1 MSESILEGG
10 EASTAGSFEW
20 MDSLALPNAGAD
32 WQYVRFVPEDQ
43 ESFSTVEFLIELEVN
58 KAPQTITWELTN
70 FVMKVGDVLNLTA
83 VATSGLEVTYTLND
97 DTYAEINNNVLTAL
111 QVGTVTVTASQDGT
125 YVDEFGDEY
134 TNYFVAEVS
143 HTITIVAKDI
153 NTGADMIFNEVQ
165 ATKVIRDG
173 RLYIIRNGH
182 IYNANG
188 QVIE

>member
-1 MSESILEGG
+1 
-10 EASTAGSFEW
+10 
-20 MDSLALPNAGAD
+20 
-32 WQYVRFVPEDQ
+32 
-43 ESFSTVEFLIELEVN
+43 
-58 KAPQTITWELTN
+58 
-70 FVMKVGDVLNLTA
+70 
-83 VATSGLEVTYTLND
+83 
-97 DTYAEINNNVLTAL
+97 
-111 QVGTVTVTASQDGT
+111 VGTVTVTASQDGT

-134 TNYFVAEVS
+134 ANYLAAEPVS
-143 HTITIVAKDI
+143 KTITIVAKDI